1 MCTFCVILMCH
12 TSLSLSLSLQVLAAA
27 TVIAKHTSVL
37 CNACKVASSKTSNP
51 VAKKH
56 FVQAAK
62 EVANSTAGL
71 VKNIKALAGDLSEAN
86 RQACAETTRPLIEAV
101 EALTTFASSPQFAS
115 TPARISAQAKKAQEP
130 ITLVTIKAACTYICA
145 SVYIEGFLII
155 LFC

>member
-1 MCTFCVILMCH
+1 M
-12 TSLSLSLSLQVLAAA
+12 
-27 TVIAKHTSVL
+27 IAKHTSVL

-86 RQACAETTRPLIEAV
+86 RQACAETTKPLVEAV

-115 TPARISAQAKKAQEP
+115 TPAKISAHARSAQEP
-130 ITLVTIKAACTYICA
+130 ITLVRSKLHVQCNIQVHVHKLCI
-145 SVYIEGFLII
+145 SVHVPLMW
-155 LFC
+155 L

>member
-1 MCTFCVILMCH
+1 M
-12 TSLSLSLSLQVLAAA
+12 
-27 TVIAKHTSVL
+27 L

-71 VKNIKALAGDLSEAN
+71 VKNIKALAGDLSESN
-86 RQACAETTRPLIEAV
+86 RQACAETTKPLIEAV

-115 TPARISAQAKKAQEP
+115 TPAKISAQARQAQEP
-130 ITLVTIKAACTYICA
+130 ITLVSTACSCLLLKCAYIH
-145 SVYIEGFLII
+145 VHV
-155 LFC
+155 